1 MAHRSTDT
9 VQNERTKKME
19 HTKLMPRHLL
29 LLLLP
34 IASALVGGMLFSG
47 NSSAFFR
54 SVGGRGISQ
63 AQLFLGLAL
72 LSGALALGIR
82 YLPHVFRAA
91 IIIFMPLLYAL
102 AVMPQLGPKQSL
114 AIIYALN
121 LAITLGLWAILRFIF
136 FRSQVQRLRTA
147 VFAFLAALVL
157 TLYFRALYLVLGMPF
172 LSSQWSGFYW
182 NSLFLFIFVGFG
194 LSIADVAIIRKDY
207 ADRPPLTLQE
217 LDELDKAEEEEEE
230 DSDA

>member
-72 LSGALALGIR
+72 LSGALALGIK
-82 YLPHVFRAA
+82 YLLQVFRAA

-102 AVMPQLGPKQSL
+102 AVMPQLGPKQALRSL
-114 AIIYALN
+114 CIKSGNYPGALGD
-121 LAITLGLWAILRFIF
+121 ITLYLFQIPGTTLAHCSFRFSGSIGVDSLF
-136 FRSQVQRLRTA
+136 QSFV
-147 VFAFLAALVL
+147 
-157 TLYFRALYLVLGMPF
+157 
-172 LSSQWSGFYW
+172 SGFRHAF
-182 NSLFLFIFVGFG
+182 S
-194 LSIADVAIIRKDY
+194 
-207 ADRPPLTLQE
+207 
-217 LDELDKAEEEEEE
+217 
-230 DSDA
+230 